1 VPTRI
6 GQPDINVD
14 GVSDKKMAKIAKIA
28 KMENKG
34 GGGFLKV
41 PYMAIVGL
49 VEIIISFSFHQEK
62 EEFS

>member
-1 VPTRI
+1 MPTRI

-14 GVSDKKMAKIAKIA
+14 GVSDKKMAKIA